1 MSSLP
6 LFWITAFVL
15 IAATLGALVWPL
27 LRGRSRDTDTAPEE
41 IAAATTVYR
50 DQKRQLDA
58 DLAAGAISPQEHAA
72 ALEELIGRLSA
83 EMAQPVAAHPPS
95 SSRSP
100 WVAAL
105 VLVAIIPAAAVL
117 GYIVLGNPA
126 ALSPQAV
133 EANREGISEA
143 QMRAMVDELAQKMK
157 ANPGDPK
164 GWLLLGRSYAALGRY
179 DDAADAYAQAA
190 GRMPDD
196 AQLYADWADAAA
208 MAQGRKLS
216 GKPEALLARALAADP
231 KNQKALALAATAKL
245 ERGDVEGSLKQW
257 RELRALVAPG
267 SDEAREIDTV
277 IAQIG
282 APKRGPAAT
291 PPADDAKK
299 PAVPVTAGAL
309 SGRVELDP
317 KLAARVA
324 PDDTVFILARG
335 VEGPR
340 MPLAVVR
347 ARVADLPKAFRL
359 DDSMSMAPGVKLST
373 TPSVVVEA
381 RVSKSGNAITQPGD
395 LRGVSGPVAPGKSD
409 MRIVI
414 GEIVP

>member
-1 MSSLP
+1 
-6 LFWITAFVL
+6 
-15 IAATLGALVWPL
+15 
-27 LRGRSRDTDTAPEE
+27 
-41 IAAATTVYR
+41 
-50 DQKRQLDA
+50 
-58 DLAAGAISPQEHAA
+58 
-72 ALEELIGRLSA
+72 
-83 EMAQPVAAHPPS
+83 MAQPVAAHSPS

-133 EANREGISEA
+133 EANREGISEG

-157 ANPGDPK
+157 TNPGDPK

-324 PDDTVFILARG
+324 PDDTVFILARA